1 MSSPLWPGQ
10 QHSLGSRLAARLL
23 RAAGWTALL
32 ATPPGPKFIAAAAPH
47 TSNADFWPGLF
58 WKWSTRIPLH
68 FVAKRELFRFPI
80 GVFMRAVGGMPLDR
94 RRAGGNF
101 VDAVVSVIDRERE
114 IIMLVAPEGTRSG
127 GQYWKTGFYFMALKA
142 GIPIGVTILDWQ
154 HRRVGVIGYV
164 TPTGDIEADFAEIR
178 ALLSGVRGRR
188 PENEIE
194 AYPRPA
200 DLSSSERPGRAPL

>member
-10 QHSLGSRLAARLL
+10 QHSLGSRLVARLL

-68 FVAKRELFRFPI
+68 FVAKRELFRFPL
-80 GVFMRAVGGMPLDR
+80 GVFMRAVGGVALDR

-101 VDAVVSVIDRERE
+101 VDAVVSVIERERE

-142 GIPIGVTILDWQ
+142 GLPIGVTILDWQ
-154 HRRVGVIGYV
+154 RRRVGVIGYV

-178 ALLSGVRGRR
+178 ELLRDVRGRR

-194 AYPRPA
+194 AYPPPA
-200 DLSSSERPGRAPL
+200 APGDSDQPGLAPR

>member
-1 MSSPLWPGQ
+1 MNPVPLQGLPGRALPIVRTDVFSLWPGQ

-80 GVFMRAVGGMPLDR
+80 GVFMRAVGGMPWIAAAP
-94 RRAGGNF
+94 AGTSWMRWS
-101 VDAVVSVIDRERE
+101 A
-114 IIMLVAPEGTRSG
+114 
-127 GQYWKTGFYFMALKA
+127 
-142 GIPIGVTILDWQ
+142 
-154 HRRVGVIGYV
+154 
-164 TPTGDIEADFAEIR
+164 
-178 ALLSGVRGRR
+178 
-188 PENEIE
+188 
-194 AYPRPA
+194 
-200 DLSSSERPGRAPL
+200 